1 MGSTSNLSLAL
12 TLSNLMLP
20 GVSVINSGEEYGE
33 VANTKF
39 IWDEASNK
47 PDLAAT
53 HEGKLSLSM
62 VQSAI
67 KKKTADT
74 LSKPSL
80 RYDTRDE
87 DTVFEFVDQGDQN
100 VVGFWRKYHTKSGV
114 YVVTNLS
121 DKMIPI
127 QLKAIQ
133 QHEDK
138 LEKLWLIFKV
148 QLKDTQT
155 LAEAKIT
162 NGTKVMLLG
171 TAEKEVLSANKK
183 FKAETGGTVTASTTT
198 KKQPLCEQKLHKR
211 IVDQGKPDDAMPAY
225 VNGTEALPRVAV
237 TGMKNKAGNK
247 VRLTFKLTADEV
259 WISTKERTEKV
270 GMSSIRS
277 IVFEPI
283 KGHEEYHIMGFGVG
297 TTESSRYWI
306 YWVPAQYV
314 KAIKSTIM
322 DN

>member
-1 MGSTSNLSLAL
+1 MEEEEL
-12 TLSNLMLP
+12 
-20 GVSVINSGEEYGE
+20 VKCSGEEVGTTPQKLENNETLQKE
-33 VANTKF
+33 VVPIIEKEYAANKEEGPIQEEPITEEVVGTLLKF
-39 IWDEASNK
+39 VVMFNRKKHNITWDETSSIELLK
-47 PDLAAT
+47 E
-53 HEGKLSLSM
+53 HIESLTT
-62 VQSAI
+62 VP
-67 KKKTADT
+67 KKMQK
-74 LSKPSL
+74 
-80 RYDTRDE
+80 
-87 DTVFEFVDQGDQN
+87 
-100 VVGFWRKYHTKSGV
+100 
-114 YVVTNLS
+114 
-121 DKMIPI
+121 
-127 QLKAIQ
+127 
-133 QHEDK
+133 
-138 LEKLWLIFKV
+138 LIFKV